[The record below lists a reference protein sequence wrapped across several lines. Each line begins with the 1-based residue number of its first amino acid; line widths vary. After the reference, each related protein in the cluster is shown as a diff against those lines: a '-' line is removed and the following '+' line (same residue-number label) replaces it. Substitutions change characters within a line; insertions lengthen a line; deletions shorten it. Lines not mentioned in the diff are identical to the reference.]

1 MRFMSNVLKK
11 VYPKAVVALSSGADS
26 IAILHFLKTKYPK
39 LNLSAIH
46 YNHNL
51 RSQNFDMQKNAEIF
65 CSDYNIPLTVNVR
78 EASEKEI
85 SYSEAELRLLRYQS
99 FKGQGNVITGHHLDD
114 AVESYLM
121 NCFNGTPEYLPIPNE
136 TEYKLLGFC
145 VFRPFLISTKEQ
157 ILKYISNHNLEKY
170 VIEDE
175 TNVELKYRRN
185 WIRHK
190 IIPEV
195 KQFYNLQTI
204 VKKKYLKK

>member
-1 MRFMSNVLKK
+1 MSSVLKE

-51 RSQNFDMQKNAEIF
+51 RSQNFDMQKSAEVF
-65 CSDYNIPLTVNVR
+65 CKDYGIPLTVNVR
-78 EASEKEI
+78 EKVEGEG

-121 NCFNGTPEYLPIPNE
+121 NCFNGTPEYLPIPIQ
-136 TEYKLLGFC
+136 THYKLLDFC

-157 ILKYISNHNLEKY
+157 ILRYISNQNLEKY
-170 VIEDE
+170 IVEDE
-175 TNVELKYRRN
+175 TNVEVKYRRN

-195 KQFYNLQTI
+195 NHFYNLQTI